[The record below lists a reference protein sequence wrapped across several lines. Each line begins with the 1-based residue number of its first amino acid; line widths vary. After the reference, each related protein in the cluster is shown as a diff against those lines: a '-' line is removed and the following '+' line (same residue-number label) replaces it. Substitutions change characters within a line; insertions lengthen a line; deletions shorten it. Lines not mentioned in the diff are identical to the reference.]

1 MKATLKLMSPW
12 RLWVSDGQSS
22 TDLEVNYALLHFTY
36 SISQPTAQNALSTH
50 KCPAFKR
57 QGGVLSS
64 GKLSRYPTAFL
75 FRGRRTPGE
84 MVPLALCHLL
94 FQEPL
99 TSKVPPHTSKLA
111 LRKEFAVGGGGRR
124 EWGSGEKSL
133 GSSRAFLQIILSSFL
148 L

>member
-84 MVPLALCHLL
+84 MVPLVLCHLL

-111 LRKEFAVGGGGRR
+111 LRKEFAVGGGGEGNGGVGRSL
-124 EWGSGEKSL
+124 WGAVGLFFKS
-133 GSSRAFLQIILSSFL
+133 F
-148 L
+148 

>member
-1 MKATLKLMSPW
+1 M
-12 RLWVSDGQSS
+12 SDGQSS

-84 MVPLALCHLL
+84 MVPLVLCHLL

-111 LRKEFAVGGGGRR
+111 LRKEFAVGGREKGMG
-124 EWGSGEKSL
+124 EWGEIFGE
-133 GSSRAFLQIILSSFL
+133 Q
-148 L
+148 